1 MSVEHAIQLRKER
14 ELEDARHN
22 GGSVDGKP
30 SNPKDAAATSRLD
43 TTLFPMSAIA
53 LGAMGMTEG
62 NCKYGGYNYR
72 KAGVSVSTY
81 IAALDRH
88 KAKFYNGEWA
98 DKKSKV
104 PHLGSML
111 SCIAIIVDGFVQG
124 NIVDDRP
131 PAQDIDSLLT
141 EAEAIVKHLQ
151 KLYPNG
157 PKRITAR

>member
-1 MSVEHAIQLRKER
+1 
-14 ELEDARHN
+14 
-22 GGSVDGKP
+22 
-30 SNPKDAAATSRLD
+30 
-43 TTLFPMSAIA
+43 MSAIM

-72 KAGVSVSTY
+72 HAGVSVSTY

-131 PAQDIDSLLT
+131 PAQDIDALLT
-141 EAEAIVKHLQ
+141 EAEAIVGHLQ

-157 PKRITAR
+157 PKRITAK